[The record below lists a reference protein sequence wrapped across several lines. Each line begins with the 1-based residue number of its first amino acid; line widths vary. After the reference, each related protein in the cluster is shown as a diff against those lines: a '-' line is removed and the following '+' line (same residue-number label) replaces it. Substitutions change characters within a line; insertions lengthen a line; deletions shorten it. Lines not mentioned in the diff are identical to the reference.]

1 MTVALILAAKGR
13 EVIVTEPHRT
23 LADTAAL
30 LASRNI
36 GAAVV
41 VDAQGRVVG
50 IISERDIVRAIGTG
64 GAKVLSEAVAEH
76 MSAPVVTTQEDEH
89 IHVAMELMTH
99 QRHRHLPVM
108 DGGKLVGIVSIGD
121 VVKHRLEQIE
131 LEHQAMRD
139 YIATA

>member
-1 MTVALILAAKGR
+1 MSVALILAAKGS

-30 LASRNI
+30 LSARNI

-41 VDAQGRVVG
+41 VNGQCGVVG
-50 IISERDIVRAIGTG
+50 IISERDIVRAIGIG

-89 IHVAMELMTH
+89 IHVAMEVMTRH
-99 QRHRHLPVM
+99 RHRHLPVM
-108 DGGKLVGIVSIGD
+108 DGGKLV
-121 VVKHRLEQIE
+121 
-131 LEHQAMRD
+131 
-139 YIATA
+139 